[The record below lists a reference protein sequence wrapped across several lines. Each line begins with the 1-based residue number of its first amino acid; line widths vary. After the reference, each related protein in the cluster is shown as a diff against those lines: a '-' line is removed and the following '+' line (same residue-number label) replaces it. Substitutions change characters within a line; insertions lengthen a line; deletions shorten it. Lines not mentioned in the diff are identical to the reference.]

1 MLHYYSCTLHYITIH
16 YSTLPLLQVH
26 CNATTTTT
34 TTKTSTTT
42 VINTTTATTARTNQ
56 SFTNF
61 LCKIGLLV
69 FPSLGSFN
77 VKRKMKSDSADSS
90 TMTSRILVIFYETLL
105 IHCIY
110 SGWNMD
116 VLNYLL
122 RIPRTQALLR
132 SLFMRLCTNQLLY
145 RIRPLMLPRP
155 IVGNRQVFGIIWP

>member
-1 MLHYYSCTLHYITIH
+1 MLHYYSCTLHYITLH

-26 CNATTTTT
+26 CNTTTTT
-34 TTKTSTTT
+34 TTTNTSTTT
-42 VINTTTATTARTNQ
+42 VITITTATTASTNQ

-69 FPSLGSFN
+69 FPSLGSLS

-90 TMTSRILVIFYETLL
+90 TMTSRILVSFHQTLL

-110 SGWNMD
+110 SGWHMD
-116 VLNYLL
+116 VFNYLL

-145 RIRPLMLPRP
+145 RIRPLTLPRTM
-155 IVGNRQVFGIIWP
+155 VGDRQVLGIIWP

>member
-1 MLHYYSCTLHYITIH
+1 MLHYYSCTLHYITLH

-26 CNATTTTT
+26 CNTTTTT
-34 TTKTSTTT
+34 TTTNTSTTT
-42 VINTTTATTARTNQ
+42 VITITTATTASTNQ

-69 FPSLGSFN
+69 FPSLGSLS

-90 TMTSRILVIFYETLL
+90 TMTSRILVSFHQTLL

-116 VLNYLL
+116 VFNYLL

-145 RIRPLMLPRP
+145 RIRPLTLPRP
-155 IVGNRQVFGIIWP
+155 MVGNRQVLGIIWL